1 MAALPPAPESVC
13 NLTKSLEVPTVVI
26 LRSFRPV
33 RPDRNGGS
41 LPHGRSG
48 SIAWLNL
55 THLSPAGFDHAAASV
70 RHATWRGRGLA
81 SLRTRAGLSDEGSD
95 HHRTVHARRHDRHPG
110 PAIRQ

>member
-1 MAALPPAPESVC
+1 MR
-13 NLTKSLEVPTVVI
+13 PTVVI

-33 RPDRNGGS
+33 RPDRNGGALS
-41 LPHGRSG
+41 HGRSG

-55 THLSPAGFDHAAASV
+55 THLAPAGFDHAAASV

-95 HHRTVHARRHDRHPG
+95 HHRTVSRPQARPTSWARYPPRLWSNGSASHS
-110 PAIRQ
+110 